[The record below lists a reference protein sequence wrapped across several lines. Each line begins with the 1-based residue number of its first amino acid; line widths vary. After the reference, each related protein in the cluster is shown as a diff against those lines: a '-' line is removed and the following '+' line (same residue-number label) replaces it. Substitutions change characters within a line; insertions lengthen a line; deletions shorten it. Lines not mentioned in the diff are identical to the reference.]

1 MNIPKQNNSD
11 MLDSGWWDLLP
22 KHYIKW
28 IRLGRFDRPVGFWLL
43 LLPGWWVLP
52 LTNLDFINCIK
63 LMFIFLIGSI
73 VMRAAG
79 CTINDMWDKDI
90 DKKISRTKKRPLA
103 SGEISLFSALT
114 FTAILLFVGS
124 SLLLYFSNLLTLLIT
139 TFGFIFYSLIYTI
152 YLKWATPQNIVIGGL
167 SGALP
172 PLIGWTAVNNDISLL
187 PLTLVLVIFLWT
199 PPHFWPLAIDRLE
212 EYKKEGVPMMP
223 IAKGVSRTK
232 KEMVVYAILLLAA
245 SLAPF
250 FYGLTGYFYLISTTT
265 LNLYFIYLCIA
276 YLNDRENELSMK
288 IFNFSVKYMFL
299 FFLAT
304 YIDFLISLY
313 V

>member
-1 MNIPKQNNSD
+1 MNLASYINLCKPKIVLLLTITALVG
-11 MLDSGWWDLLP
+11 MLLSINFYSNILDGLASLLGFALLAGASAALNQ
-22 KHYIKW
+22 I
-28 IRLGRFDRPVGFWLL
+28 FDRE
-43 LLPGWWVLP
+43 
-52 LTNLDFINCIK
+52 T
-63 LMFIFLIGSI
+63 
-73 VMRAAG
+73 
-79 CTINDMWDKDI
+79 DKNMN
-90 DKKISRTKKRPLA
+90 RTKKRPLA

-124 SLLLYFSNLLTLLIT
+124 SLLLYFSNLMTLLIT

-187 PLTLVLVIFLWT
+187 PLILVLVIFLWT
-199 PPHFWPLAIDRLE
+199 PPHFWPLAIDRLD

>member
-1 MNIPKQNNSD
+1 MTNFLALTKPKIVLLLTLTALVGMMLTVEFYTNIFSS
-11 MLDSGWWDLLP
+11 LASLLGFAFLAASSAALNQ
-22 KHYIKW
+22 I
-28 IRLGRFDRPVGFWLL
+28 FDRE
-43 LLPGWWVLP
+43 
-52 LTNLDFINCIK
+52 
-63 LMFIFLIGSI
+63 S
-73 VMRAAG
+73 
-79 CTINDMWDKDI
+79 DKNME
-90 DKKISRTKKRPLA
+90 RTKKRPLA
-103 SGEISLFSALT
+103 TGDISLTQALT
-114 FTAILLFVGS
+114 FTAILLFIGS

-139 TFGFIFYSLIYTI
+139 TFGFIFYSLVYTI

-172 PLIGWTAVNNDISLL
+172 PLIGWTAVTNEVSLL
-187 PLTLVLVIFLWT
+187 PLILVLIIFLWT

-232 KEMVVYAILLLAA
+232 KEMIVYSILLLGA

-250 FYGLTGYFYLISTTT
+250 FYGLTGYFYLISTTA
-265 LNLYFIYLCIA
+265 LNLYFIFLCIA
-276 YLNDRENELSMK
+276 YLNDKKNELSMK
-288 IFNFSVKYMFL
+288 IFNFSVQYMLL

-304 YIDFLISLY
+304 YVDFLIKHY

>member
-1 MNIPKQNNSD
+1 MNLASYINLCKPKIVLLLTVTALVG
-11 MLDSGWWDLLP
+11 MLLSINFYSNILDGLASLLGFALLAGASAALNQ
-22 KHYIKW
+22 I
-28 IRLGRFDRPVGFWLL
+28 FDRE
-43 LLPGWWVLP
+43 
-52 LTNLDFINCIK
+52 T
-63 LMFIFLIGSI
+63 
-73 VMRAAG
+73 
-79 CTINDMWDKDI
+79 DKNMN
-90 DKKISRTKKRPLA
+90 RTKKRPLA

-114 FTAILLFVGS
+114 FTVILLFVGS
-124 SLLLYFSNLLTLLIT
+124 SLLLYFSNLMTLLIT

>member
-1 MNIPKQNNSD
+1 MSLTSFLNLCKPKIVLLLTITASVG
-11 MLDSGWWDLLP
+11 MLISIEFYENVTSGLASLLGFSLLAASSAALNQ
-22 KHYIKW
+22 I
-28 IRLGRFDRPVGFWLL
+28 FDRE
-43 LLPGWWVLP
+43 
-52 LTNLDFINCIK
+52 T
-63 LMFIFLIGSI
+63 
-73 VMRAAG
+73 
-79 CTINDMWDKDI
+79 DKNMN
-90 DKKISRTKKRPLA
+90 RTKTRPLA

-114 FTAILLFVGS
+114 FTAILLFAGS

-152 YLKWATPQNIVIGGL
+152 YLKWTTPQNIVIGGV

-199 PPHFWPLAIDRLE
+199 PPHFWPLAIDRMD

-232 KEMVVYAILLLAA
+232 KEMIVYSILLLAA

-250 FYGLTGYFYLISTTT
+250 IYGLTGYFYLVSTTL

-276 YLNDRENELSMK
+276 YLNDRENQLSMK

-299 FFLAT
+299 FFLTT
-304 YIDFLISLY
+304 YIDFLILLY
-313 V
+313 A

>member
-1 MNIPKQNNSD
+1 MNLASYINLCKPKIVLLLTVTALVG
-11 MLDSGWWDLLP
+11 MLLSINFYSNILDGLASLLGFALLAGASAALNQ
-22 KHYIKW
+22 I
-28 IRLGRFDRPVGFWLL
+28 FDRE
-43 LLPGWWVLP
+43 
-52 LTNLDFINCIK
+52 T
-63 LMFIFLIGSI
+63 
-73 VMRAAG
+73 
-79 CTINDMWDKDI
+79 DKNMN
-90 DKKISRTKKRPLA
+90 RTKKRPLA

-114 FTAILLFVGS
+114 FTVILLFVGS
-124 SLLLYFSNLLTLLIT
+124 SLLLYFSNLMTLLIT

-250 FYGLTGYFYLISTTT
+250 FYGLTGYFYLISTTA

>member
-1 MNIPKQNNSD
+1 MNLASYINLCKPKIVLLLTVTALVG
-11 MLDSGWWDLLP
+11 MLLSINFYSNILDGLASLLGFALLAGASAALNQ
-22 KHYIKW
+22 I
-28 IRLGRFDRPVGFWLL
+28 FDRE
-43 LLPGWWVLP
+43 
-52 LTNLDFINCIK
+52 T
-63 LMFIFLIGSI
+63 
-73 VMRAAG
+73 
-79 CTINDMWDKDI
+79 DKNMN
-90 DKKISRTKKRPLA
+90 RTKTRPLA

-199 PPHFWPLAIDRLE
+199 PPHFWPLAIDRLD

-250 FYGLTGYFYLISTTT
+250 FYGLTGYFYVISTTA

>member
-1 MNIPKQNNSD
+1 MNLASYINLCKPKIVLLLTITALVG
-11 MLDSGWWDLLP
+11 MLLSINFYSNILDGLASLLGFALLAGASAALNQ
-22 KHYIKW
+22 I
-28 IRLGRFDRPVGFWLL
+28 FDRE
-43 LLPGWWVLP
+43 
-52 LTNLDFINCIK
+52 T
-63 LMFIFLIGSI
+63 
-73 VMRAAG
+73 
-79 CTINDMWDKDI
+79 DKNMN
-90 DKKISRTKKRPLA
+90 RTKTRPLA

-152 YLKWATPQNIVIGGL
+152 YLKWSTPQNIVIGGL

-199 PPHFWPLAIDRLE
+199 PPHFWPLAIDRLD

-265 LNLYFIYLCIA
+265 LNLHFIYLCIA